1 MVDKNAATHGSGR
14 SYTLLILAFVIAAL
28 YLAKEIL
35 LPLSLAILLSFV
47 LTPLVSRLERLR
59 LGRIPSVIIV
69 CAIAFSAIGGAGWL
83 ATNQLIELSTRLPD
97 YKDNLIDKIHNLQNG
112 TGEKLEKAKQALEDI
127 GTELS
132 EGGDVADKEQ
142 DSAETSDQPALQK
155 NILGWLNPQKQ
166 ADGSKD
172 NPVEVKVVSLP
183 PSPLNQIQTWLGP
196 LVAPLSTAGIVVVL
210 VVFILVK
217 REDLRN
223 RVIQLVGTSKL
234 YATTE
239 AIEDATDRL
248 SRYLRMQLL
257 INIIYGVVVAVTL
270 MFLDVPN
277 AILWGVMGTMLRFLP
292 YIGPWISAAMP
303 IALTMAISD
312 GWSLPLM
319 TIGLFVSLELVVNNV
334 LEPWLYG
341 SSIGVSSLGVILA
354 AIFWTWLWGP
364 VGLVLAMPLTV
375 CLVVLGKYVPQLGF
389 LPLLLGDRS
398 ALEPYEQMYQRLLTA
413 EDYEANELAEEYLK
427 NASVT
432 EFYDDVLM
440 PALQLAEQ
448 DRHAALLS
456 EQQETVVNDSARELV
471 EELGERLPQEPLP
484 ENGACGPEAQE
495 HVLCIPV
502 RDQADETVALMTGQ
516 LLRSEGCHVEVG
528 SIDML
533 ASEAINRIET
543 QQCQIAILI
552 LLPPLGARKGRYLCK
567 RLSQQYPDLQIV
579 VALMHGEK
587 YGKSKQRL
595 LNAGANVVATSLPDL
610 ITSVR
615 QARFNV
621 QQASHSHSSTEES
634 VPVEQNAVPVAAAQP
649 VDHQP

>member
-448 DRHAALLS
+448 DRHADLLS

-471 EELGERLPQEPLP
+471 EELGERLPQKPLP
-484 ENGACGPEAQE
+484 ENGACGPDAQE

-567 RLSQQYPDLQIV
+567 RLSQQYPDLHIV

-595 LNAGANVVATSLPDL
+595 LNAGADVVATNLPDL

-621 QQASHSHSSTEES
+621 QRASHSHSSTEES
-634 VPVEQNAVPVAAAQP
+634 VPVEQNAVPIAAAQP